1 MHNLMRFWYQNK
13 NQIIKVGAIVIFV
26 FLIIQVVNLFVKRN
40 NEKKF
45 ENVMNGT
52 NINANNT
59 SSTENNTVISDKSAI
74 TGQNVS
80 SKQLSTDTNTI
91 NNFINYCNQKDLE
104 KAYSMLTEDCK
115 SQIYTTLD
123 TFTKAY
129 YNDVFNG
136 QKKTCTIENWFGNTY
151 KVNIYDDMLATGK
164 ETKYSKQDYITI
176 ETENGENKLNIN
188 NYIGHKDINKTTTND
203 NITVQVES
211 RDTYKEYE
219 EYTIKVRNDK
229 DKTIQL
235 DTIQSP
241 KTLYLEDEKGV
252 KYNYYSNELTDS
264 MLTIEAGHSKEMT
277 IKFYSTYISS
287 KKIRNIVFSN
297 LKVIDGEKVET
308 LEFSADV

>member
-26 FLIIQVVNLFVKRN
+26 LLIIQVVNLFVKRN
-40 NEKKF
+40 NEKKL
-45 ENVMNGT
+45 ENVINGT
-52 NINANNT
+52 NINTNNT

-115 SQIYTTLD
+115 LQIYTTLD

-151 KVNIYDDMLATGK
+151 KVDIYDDMLATGK
-164 ETKYSKQDYITI
+164 ESKYSKQDYITI

-211 RDTYKEYE
+211 RDTYKDYE

-252 KYNYYSNELTDS
+252 KYNYYSNELADS

-277 IKFYSTYISS
+277 IKFYSTYTSS
-287 KKIRNIVFSN
+287 KKIRRIVFSN
-297 LKVIDGEKVET
+297 LKVIDGYRIET
-308 LEFSADV
+308 VQFSANV

>member
-104 KAYSMLTEDCK
+104 KAYSMLTEDCR

-277 IKFYSTYISS
+277 IKFYSTYTSS
-287 KKIRNIVFSN
+287 KKIRRIVFSN
-297 LKVIDGEKVET
+297 LKVIDGYRIET
-308 LEFSADV
+308 VQFSANV

>member
-26 FLIIQVVNLFVKRN
+26 LLIIQIVNLFVKRN
-40 NEKKF
+40 NEKQF
-45 ENVMNGT
+45 ENIMNGT

-151 KVNIYDDMLATGK
+151 KVDIYDDMLATGK
-164 ETKYSKQDYITI
+164 ESKYSKQDYITI

-211 RDTYKEYE
+211 RDTYKDYE
-219 EYTIKVRNDK
+219 EYTIKVKNDK

-252 KYNYYSNELTDS
+252 KYNYYSNELADS

-277 IKFYSTYISS
+277 IKFYSTYTSS
-287 KKIRNIVFSN
+287 KKIRRIVFSN
-297 LKVIDGEKVET
+297 LKVIDGYRIET
-308 LEFSADV
+308 VQFSANV

>member
-115 SQIYTTLD
+115 SQIYPALH
-123 TFTKAY
+123 
-129 YNDVFNG
+129 NS
-136 QKKTCTIENWFGNTY
+136 CHLHSEN
-151 KVNIYDDMLATGK
+151 
-164 ETKYSKQDYITI
+164 SK
-176 ETENGENKLNIN
+176 
-188 NYIGHKDINKTTTND
+188 
-203 NITVQVES
+203 
-211 RDTYKEYE
+211 R
-219 EYTIKVRNDK
+219 R
-229 DKTIQL
+229 
-235 DTIQSP
+235 
-241 KTLYLEDEKGV
+241 
-252 KYNYYSNELTDS
+252 
-264 MLTIEAGHSKEMT
+264 
-277 IKFYSTYISS
+277 
-287 KKIRNIVFSN
+287 
-297 LKVIDGEKVET
+297 
-308 LEFSADV
+308 

>member
-277 IKFYSTYISS
+277 IKFYSTYTSS
-287 KKIRNIVFSN
+287 KKIRRIVFSN
-297 LKVIDGEKVET
+297 LKVIDGYRIET
-308 LEFSADV
+308 VLFSANV

>member
-211 RDTYKEYE
+211 RDTYKDYE
-219 EYTIKVRNDK
+219 EYTIKVKNDK

>member
-104 KAYSMLTEDCK
+104 KAYSMITEDCK

-252 KYNYYSNELTDS
+252 KYNYYSNELADS

>member
-26 FLIIQVVNLFVKRN
+26 LLIIQVVNLFVKRN
-40 NEKKF
+40 NEKKL
-45 ENVMNGT
+45 ENVINGT
-52 NINANNT
+52 NINTNNT

-80 SKQLSTDTNTI
+80 SKQLSSETNTI

-164 ETKYSKQDYITI
+164 ESKYSKQDYITI

-211 RDTYKEYE
+211 RDTYKDYE

-252 KYNYYSNELTDS
+252 KYNYYSNELADS

-277 IKFYSTYISS
+277 IKFYSTYTSS
-287 KKIRNIVFSN
+287 KKIRRIVFSN
-297 LKVIDGEKVET
+297 LKVIDGYRIET
-308 LEFSADV
+308 VQFSANV